1 MVTLYYILAGT
12 TFYDVLTFSSGRD
25 RLNVWCV
32 VYHVE
37 NDLNHDNKDKKGQH
51 LQQQQGED
59 SGKTAEPPPS
69 RKKMKGIVRHTEA
82 VDRIARGKN
91 NLTSK
96 DDSRK
101 TPLPYITTTPLR

>member
-37 NDLNHDNKDKKGQH
+37 NDLNHDNKDKKGQR

-69 RKKMKGIVRHTEA
+69 RKNERNRPPHGSRGSDRKGKEQ
-82 VDRIARGKN
+82 
-91 NLTSK
+91 
-96 DDSRK
+96 
-101 TPLPYITTTPLR
+101 PYIQR